1 MKCNVENKIRFIKS
15 LSPVITTFK
24 TGIKSIEYVVFK
36 HSEKGWTQEYLVV
49 NYDGGA
55 KTVRN
60 CNGDSFSAVFE
71 ELSRFLDSGY
81 YDEVEDIKH
90 YENSPNWKRI
100 DLEIN

>member
-1 MKCNVENKIRFIKS
+1 MKCNVENKVRFVRG
-15 LSPVITTFK
+15 LSNSICPFK
-24 TGIKSIEYVVFK
+24 TNVESIEYVVFE

-60 CNGDSFSAVFE
+60 CNGNSFSAIFE

-81 YDEVEDIKH
+81 YDEVEDIKY

-100 DLEIN
+100 DLEII